1 MPNRLY
7 AEPRIFDLA
16 FSYRDYG
23 RQVSELM
30 DWHRATSSGDRPPE
44 SVLELACGPGRHLHE
59 LARAG
64 IPGRGID
71 TSQPMCAYANA
82 LAEAEQLDVRAQLGD
97 MTAFELGATFD
108 LVLLMLNSLSH
119 ILDEPSLHSHFISVA
134 DHLNDQGIYVIESD
148 PASTE
153 WPEAHVWSAADQTA
167 SVSVRWGF
175 EAGFEHARIVG
186 SVDGTQVDIHD
197 RFAMRG
203 WSTPDLMRIA
213 RSAGLSVVG
222 RCGEFAADP
231 DGALAQTTAF
241 TSSSGLHPCLAFTR
255 SQRR

>member
-1 MPNRLY
+1 MANRLY
-7 AEPRIFDLA
+7 AEPRIYDLA
-16 FSYRDYG
+16 FSYRDYE
-23 RQVSELM
+23 RQVSELT
-30 DWHRATSSGDRPPE
+30 DWHRAASPSGRPPE
-44 SVLELACGPGRHLHE
+44 SVLELACGPGRHLLE
-59 LARAG
+59 FARAG

-97 MTAFELGATFD
+97 MTAFELRTTFD

-134 DHLNDQGIYVIESD
+134 DHLNDQGIYVIEAD

-153 WPEAHVWSAADQTA
+153 WPEAHAWSAADQTA

-175 EAGFEHARIVG
+175 EHARIVG
-186 SVDGTQVDIHD
+186 SVDGTEVDVHD
-197 RFAMRG
+197 RFPMRG
-203 WSTPDLMRIA
+203 WSTADLMLIGRN
-213 RSAGLSVVG
+213 AGLSVVG
-222 RCGEFAADP
+222 RCGEFAADLE
-231 DGALAQTTAF
+231 GALAQTTTF

-255 SQRR
+255 SPRR

>member
-1 MPNRLY
+1 MSNRLY

-23 RQVSELM
+23 WQVSELM
-30 DWHRATSSGDRPPE
+30 DWHRATSPSGRRPE
-44 SVLELACGPGRHLHE
+44 SVLELACGPSRHLLE
-59 LARAG
+59 FARAG

-108 LVLLMLNSLSH
+108 LILLMLNSLSH
-119 ILDEPSLHSHFISVA
+119 ILDEPSLLSHFISVA
-134 DHLNDQGIYVIESD
+134 EHLSDQGIYVIEAD

-153 WPEAHVWSAADQTA
+153 WPEAHAWSAADQA
-167 SVSVRWGF
+167 SSVSVRWGF
-175 EAGFEHARIVG
+175 EAGFEQARVVG

-203 WSTPDLMRIA
+203 WSTRDLMRIA
-213 RSAGLSVVG
+213 RNTGLSVVG
-222 RCGEFAADP
+222 RCGEFAADLE
-231 DGALAQTTAF
+231 DALAQTTTF

-255 SQRR
+255 SRRR

>member
-1 MPNRLY
+1 MANRLY
-7 AEPRIFDLA
+7 AEPRIYDLA
-16 FSYRDYG
+16 FSYRDYE
-23 RQVSELM
+23 RQVSELT
-30 DWHRATSSGDRPPE
+30 DWHRAASPSGRPPE
-44 SVLELACGPGRHLHE
+44 SVLELACGPGRHLLE
-59 LARAG
+59 FARAG

-97 MTAFELGATFD
+97 MTAFELRTTFD

-134 DHLNDQGIYVIESD
+134 DHLNDQGIYVIEAD

-153 WPEAHVWSAADQTA
+153 WPEAHAWSAADQTA

-175 EAGFEHARIVG
+175 EAGFERARIVG
-186 SVDGTQVDIHD
+186 SVDGTQVDVHD
-197 RFAMRG
+197 RFPMRG
-203 WSTPDLMRIA
+203 WSTADLMLIGRN
-213 RSAGLSVVG
+213 AGLSVVG
-222 RCGEFAADP
+222 RCGEFAADLE
-231 DGALAQTTAF
+231 GALAQTTTF

-255 SQRR
+255 SPRR